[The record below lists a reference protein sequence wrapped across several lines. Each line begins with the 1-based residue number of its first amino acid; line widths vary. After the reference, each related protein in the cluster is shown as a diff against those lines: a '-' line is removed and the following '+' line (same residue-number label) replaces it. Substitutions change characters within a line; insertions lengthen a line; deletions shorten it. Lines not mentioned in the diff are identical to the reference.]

1 MIKKMMTVAVLATLA
16 AAMPGPALASGG
28 ASNALRNGTVD
39 YLCPFV
45 KPSFTWFHWLPC
57 FSD

>member
-1 MIKKMMTVAVLATLA
+1 MIKKMMMVASLATLA
-16 AAMPGPALASGG
+16 TATPGPALASGG
-28 ASNALRNGTVD
+28 ASNALGHGTVD

-45 KPSFTWFHWLPC
+45 KPSFTWLHWLPC